1 MSRNL
6 PKMHRD
12 LSTVSCG
19 SYKHNKTNSFKIN
32 RLYSGFKVKLSSTP
46 SKVTREHRWKQHL
59 RSKPYNAEISRRL
72 YGDSNASQKTKIATP
87 KMTTIGHFFSMM
99 SLSCKRM
106 NKSRIKISIPK
117 DFCIF
122 SNPESVI
129 KLCGQ
134 TFSYFKKPNLES
146 IRISHTNIKKYSL
159 GSEVLF
165 GLSCAEGE
173 KYREHNKL
181 QPILLDGYLPENNDH
196 ESIIRDLGVISELNS
211 VSATKAKTE
220 QNPLLVHVFKSEC
233 LTHDTPSGL
242 AKDTKNKTTD
252 DVILHLNQCLK
263 DYQLELK
270 EEAAQRFRN
279 CISEMLDNA
288 VEHCKLTHPAW
299 YVRSYLNSNGRDRF
313 FELSIWNFGRSYA
326 DSFMKLDKEHFA
338 REFVD
343 KYIKKHRG
351 LFDISSL
358 YTVVALQGRVSSKNT
373 NELDTRGQGT
383 IVLIESFEKM
393 YRELKALRPTI
404 KGNDGSVMNLISG
417 NTIIHFDGKF
427 NSRTI
432 QLDDGGERVIY
443 PINDE
448 QSLGI
453 PPSRKH
459 VVKMNNA
466 YFPGAMINIRLP
478 LTESIV
484 SVA

>member
-1 MSRNL
+1 M
-6 PKMHRD
+6 
-12 LSTVSCG
+12 
-19 SYKHNKTNSFKIN
+19 
-32 RLYSGFKVKLSSTP
+32 KVETP
-46 SKVTREHRWKQHL
+46 R
-59 RSKPYNAEISRRL
+59 
-72 YGDSNASQKTKIATP
+72 
-87 KMTTIGHFFSMM
+87 MTTIGHFFSKM
-99 SLSCKRM
+99 SLSCKRI
-106 NKSRIKISIPK
+106 NKKEIKISMPK

-134 TFSYFKKPNLES
+134 TFSYFRKPNLQS
-146 IRISHTNIKKYSL
+146 LFISHKSTSKYSL

-173 KYREHNKL
+173 KYRETNNL
-181 QPILLDGYLPENNDH
+181 SPISLKGHLPENDDH

-211 VSATKAKTE
+211 VSASKAKIE
-220 QNPLLVHVFKSEC
+220 QDPLLVHLFKSEC

-242 AKDTKNKTTD
+242 AKDKKNKTTD

-288 VEHCKLTHPAW
+288 IEHCKLTHPAW
-299 YVRSYLNSNGRDRF
+299 YVRSYLNSNGKNRS
-313 FELSIWNFGRSYA
+313 FELSIWNFGCSYA
-326 DSFMKLDKEHFA
+326 DSFMKLDRDHFA

-343 KYIKKHRG
+343 KYIRKHRG
-351 LFDISSL
+351 LFEPSSL

-373 NELDTRGQGT
+373 NDLDSRGQGT

-393 YRELKALRPTI
+393 YKELKALRPNI
-404 KGNDGSVMNLISG
+404 KGNNDSVMNLISG

-427 NSRTI
+427 SSRTI
-432 QLDDGGERVIY
+432 PLDDGGERVIY
-443 PINDE
+443 PINI
-448 QSLGI
+448 QQNLGL
-453 PPSRKH
+453 PPSREH
-459 VVKMNNA
+459 VIKMNNA

-478 LTESIV
+478 LTENIV
-484 SVA
+484 SVT

>member
-1 MSRNL
+1 MRQ
-6 PKMHRD
+6 
-12 LSTVSCG
+12 
-19 SYKHNKTNSFKIN
+19 
-32 RLYSGFKVKLSSTP
+32 SSTP
-46 SKVTREHRWKQHL
+46 NKVILAHRWKQHL
-59 RSKPYNAEISRRL
+59 RHKPYNAELSSKL
-72 YGDSNASQKTKIATP
+72 YGDSSASKQMKVKTP
-87 KMTTIGHFFSMM
+87 RMTTIGHFFSKM
-99 SLSCKRM
+99 SLSCKRI
-106 NKSRIKISIPK
+106 NKNKIKISLPN

-122 SNPESVI
+122 SNPETVI

-134 TFSYFKKPNLES
+134 AFSYFRKPHLES
-146 IRISHTNIKKYSL
+146 IHVRHTGIKKYSL

-181 QPILLDGYLPENNDH
+181 TPIALDGYLPENNDH

-211 VSATKAKTE
+211 VSATKVKTE

-242 AKDTKNKTTD
+242 AKDKKNKTTD

-299 YVRSYLNSNGRDRF
+299 YVRSYLNSNGKDRF

-326 DSFMKLDKEHFA
+326 DSFMKLDKDHFA

-351 LFDISSL
+351 LFDASSL

-373 NELDTRGQGT
+373 NELDSRGQGT

-393 YRELKALRPTI
+393 YKELKALRPSI
-404 KGNDGSVMNLISG
+404 KGNNDSVMNLISG

-427 NSRTI
+427 CSRTI
-432 QLDDGGERVIY
+432 PLDDGGERVIY
-443 PINDE
+443 PINSE
-448 QSLGI
+448 QNLGI

-459 VVKMNNA
+459 VLKMNNA